1 MCCVGVGE
9 EHFEKLKIALM
20 HTFYAA
26 GISAR
31 ELLGVSTS
39 LCACE
44 CNFVRT
50 DMYASMHVC
59 MQHGCVCVCVCVCVH
74 VCSCMHASML
84 ACTIPCT
91 CAFKVCVRMLPIHI
105 GVSHDHSGAG
115 SEDTRTI
122 SLPHA
127 HTISPFHSGF
137 RPFFE
142 HVGGMDEEKHAEH
155 TDAHDRVGVHFTI
168 TIPTRHV
175 ADHGPDVPH

>member
-59 MQHGCVCVCVCVCVH
+59 MQHVCVCVCACVFLH
-74 VCSCMHASML
+74 ACKYACMHDSMHM
-84 ACTIPCT
+84 CI
-91 CAFKVCVRMLPIHI
+91 
-105 GVSHDHSGAG
+105 
-115 SEDTRTI
+115 
-122 SLPHA
+122 
-127 HTISPFHSGF
+127 
-137 RPFFE
+137 
-142 HVGGMDEEKHAEH
+142 
-155 TDAHDRVGVHFTI
+155 
-168 TIPTRHV
+168 
-175 ADHGPDVPH
+175 